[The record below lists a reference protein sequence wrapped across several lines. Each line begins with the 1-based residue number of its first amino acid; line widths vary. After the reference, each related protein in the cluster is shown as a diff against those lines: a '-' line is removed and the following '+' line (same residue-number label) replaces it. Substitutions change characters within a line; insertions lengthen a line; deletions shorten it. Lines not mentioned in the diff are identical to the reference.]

1 MSLTLKIL
9 IITIVFLL
17 VSYALF
23 SEVYFKRKPERIIPT
38 GDVIVSPAN
47 GVVKEIVDFS
57 DPEVTIEKGYL
68 GRIKT
73 LVSDVSDKG
82 KIVLIVMNPL
92 NVHVQRAPYDGEVLS
107 HKHTA
112 GKFLNAVSEES
123 FRNAMI
129 ENEHNEILFKTK
141 SGNKFKVIQ
150 IAGALARRINDY
162 TEVGKAFKKGE
173 EIGSIDLGSQVALVL
188 PENVLIKV
196 KKGEKVIDGESI
208 IGQNL

>member
-1 MSLTLKIL
+1 MSLTIKLL
-9 IITIVFLL
+9 IIITVFLL
-17 VSYALF
+17 ISYVLF
-23 SEVYFKRKPERIIPT
+23 SEVYFKRKPHRNIPE
-38 GDVIVSPAN
+38 GEVIVSPAN

-57 DPEVTIEKGYL
+57 SPEVTIEKGYL
-68 GRIKT
+68 GKIKT
-73 LVSDVSDKG
+73 LVNDVSDRG

-92 NVHVQRAPYDGEVLS
+92 NVHVQRAPFDGEVVS
-107 HKHTA
+107 QKHTD
-112 GKFLNAVSEES
+112 GKFLNAVNEES

-129 ENEHNEILFKTK
+129 ENEHNEILFR
-141 SGNKFKVIQ
+141 SPNGNKFKVIQ

-162 TEVGKAFKKGE
+162 TNVGQTFKKGD

-196 KKGEKVIDGESI
+196 KKGDIVIDGESI